1 METAGAGAPTSM
13 DALDAKLDAFL
24 PPPAATTAAPPP
36 APPPARS
43 AWLKATDPASGA
55 PYWYNEETGESSW
68 TPPPGA
74 PVPPPA
80 GPPPTQV
87 WDFVCRHSLILRRL
101 ASAHKS
107 NPCLQAHAHARARTC
122 THAHTHAARTHASSL
137 ARSRTRSDAGTHEQ
151 AVGPSKQIADR
162 MEMQPGKRVVPQPGM
177 TIPFYWQVSS
187 LSLSPLLPR
196 SLCTLSLSSLS
207 LSHSLTHSYIH
218 THTHTHTRA
227 GGHRVRHESS
237 QFLPDGRGRGHSPHR
252 WRHQIWRH
260 QQSLARPRGQCLRC
274 SGSSCISAC
283 TSGQTD
289 RGAEGVCTRV

>member
-87 WDFVCRHSLILRRL
+87 WDFVCRHSYT
-101 ASAHKS
+101 A
-107 NPCLQAHAHARARTC
+107 PARKRPQKQPVPTSARTRAC
-122 THAHTHAARTHASSL
+122 AHMHTRTHTRSTHACKL
-137 ARSRTRSDAGTHEQ
+137 ARSLAHALRRRHARTGGWAKQANRRPDGDATRKARCAPAGNDDPLLL
-151 AVGPSKQIADR
+151 AGLVSVSVSPAS
-162 MEMQPGKRVVPQPGM
+162 
-177 TIPFYWQVSS
+177 PFSLYS
-187 LSLSPLLPR
+187 LSL
-196 SLCTLSLSSLS
+196 LSLPL
-207 LSHSLTHSYIH
+207 SLTHSLIH
-218 THTHTHTRA
+218 TYTHTHTHTCRRA
-227 GGHRVRHESS
+227 SS
-237 QFLPDGRGRGHSPHR
+237 
-252 WRHQIWRH
+252 
-260 QQSLARPRGQCLRC
+260 
-274 SGSSCISAC
+274 
-283 TSGQTD
+283 TT
-289 RGAEGVCTRV
+289 

>member
-107 NPCLQAHAHARARTC
+107 NRAYKRTH
-122 THAHTHAARTHASSL
+122 TRVRAHAHTHTRTQHARMQARSL
-137 ARSRTRSDAGTHEQ
+137 ARARAQTQARTNRRLGQASKSQTGWRCNQESALCPSRE
-151 AVGPSKQIADR
+151 
-162 MEMQPGKRVVPQPGM
+162 
-177 TIPFYWQVSS
+177 
-187 LSLSPLLPR
+187 
-196 SLCTLSLSSLS
+196 
-207 LSHSLTHSYIH
+207 
-218 THTHTHTRA
+218 
-227 GGHRVRHESS
+227 
-237 QFLPDGRGRGHSPHR
+237 
-252 WRHQIWRH
+252 
-260 QQSLARPRGQCLRC
+260 
-274 SGSSCISAC
+274 
-283 TSGQTD
+283 
-289 RGAEGVCTRV
+289 